1 MTGFPEERQG
11 FTDMTFS
18 LVRFEV
24 ANILRRIQYIP
35 PGPVRCNQLFAKY
48 VHTQLAPIPSANLN
62 PQPLH

>member
-1 MTGFPEERQG
+1 MHPDMADFPEERQG

-48 VHTQLAPIPSANLN
+48 VAPSYIPALY
-62 PQPLH
+62 

>member
-1 MTGFPEERQG
+1 MHPDMASFPEERQG

-35 PGPVRCNQLFAKY
+35 PGPVRCTQLFTKY
-48 VHTQLAPIPSANLN
+48 VAPNYTHASC
-62 PQPLH
+62 